1 MKTFESSN
9 DTEGGFQNQNTMN
22 ARIDSLN
29 ETAVDAAPDEP
40 LEPIEIFR
48 EEEPAEVRETARDL
62 VLAFSADVSHVDLL
76 TREEEESLGLK
87 IAEHRE
93 RIRRWLRE
101 RPRLVRDALE
111 GLGRGV
117 VHPEEDFREREA
129 LIVLN
134 HARRK
139 LKGMARAQ
147 RGRKTLRKL
156 VVDLE
161 REMATYRE
169 LRDRMMTANV
179 RLVMTLARR
188 YRHPTLSFLD
198 LVQEGMLGLM
208 RAIEKY
214 EPTRNIKFSTYAVWW
229 IWQQISRAADCQ
241 GSMIR
246 TPVHWNQLRRK
257 LGRNAAAGDS
267 AGDADT
273 VAEEHGLSPERLA
286 TMSQSFQCLSLTA
299 PLGEGDERTL
309 GDTIPAD
316 DRTDPEDVIMT
327 SDWSERLKSA
337 VEELPDREAQILRL
351 RFGLNGS
358 QEYTLEEIGQ
368 QFGVSRERIRQLEAR
383 ALRQMRAI
391 CVEQGLSDLVQ

>member
-1 MKTFESSN
+1 
-9 DTEGGFQNQNTMN
+9 MN
-22 ARIDSLN
+22 LPIDNILD
-29 ETAVDAAPDEP
+29 ETAVEQSPEAEPPEVLEDET
-40 LEPIEIFR
+40 ISVDQ
-48 EEEPAEVRETARDL
+48 ATAGDRQGTRDL
-62 VLAFSADVSHVDLL
+62 IAVFSADVSQVDLL
-76 TREEEESLGLK
+76 TREEEESLGLE
-87 IAEHRE
+87 IAIHRE
-93 RIRRWLRE
+93 RIRSWLRA
-101 RPRLVRDALE
+101 RPRLVREALE

-134 HARRK
+134 YARGK
-139 LKGMARAQ
+139 LKRLSRRQ
-147 RGRKTLRKL
+147 RGRKTLGRF
-156 VVDLE
+156 VTDLE

-169 LRDRMMTANV
+169 LRDHMMTANV

-257 LGRNAAAGDS
+257 LGRNAAVSEGPGDPDS
-267 AGDADT
+267 
-273 VAEEHGLSPERLA
+273 VAEEHGLSRERLA

-299 PLGEGDERTL
+299 PLGDDDERTL

-316 DRTDPEDVIMT
+316 DRTDPEDVIVT

-337 VEELPDREAQILRL
+337 VEELPDREAQILQL

-368 QFGVSRERIRQLEAR
+368 RFGVSRERIRQLEAR

-391 CVEQGLSDLVQ
+391 CAEQGLSDLVQ

>member
-1 MKTFESSN
+1 MNRTMEAFDETMGNAADVERGTF
-9 DTEGGFQNQNTMN
+9 
-22 ARIDSLN
+22 
-29 ETAVDAAPDEP
+29 DAS
-40 LEPIEIFR
+40 EPISEAETVVDR
-48 EEEPAEVRETARDL
+48 ESARDL
-62 VLAFSADVSHVDLL
+62 VLAFSADVSHIDLL
-76 TREEEESLGLK
+76 TREQEESLGLK
-87 IAEHRE
+87 IAYHRE

-101 RPRLVRDALE
+101 RPRLVRDALA
-111 GLGRGV
+111 GIGRGV

-134 HARRK
+134 HARNK
-139 LKGMARAQ
+139 LKAMARRQ
-147 RGRKTLRKL
+147 RGRKTLRKF
-156 VVDLE
+156 VADLE
-161 REMATYRE
+161 QEMEIYRE
-169 LRDRMMTANV
+169 LRDQMMTANV
-179 RLVMTLARR
+179 RLVMTLSRR

-257 LGRNAAAGDS
+257 LGRNAASGEGAGDPQLV
-267 AGDADT
+267 AD
-273 VAEEHGLSPERLA
+273 EHGLSRERLA

-299 PLGEGDERTL
+299 PMGDGDERTL

-368 QFGVSRERIRQLEAR
+368 RFGVSRERIRQLEAR
-383 ALRQMRAI
+383 ALRQMREI
-391 CVEQGLSDLVQ
+391 CVEQGLSEVVQ